1 MLQLVNGGNV
11 MKRIYIIVI
20 TVICAMA
27 VFGCGKKETSGNL
40 IGGKGVY
47 EAEYFERD
55 ISGENDSVTKTIS
68 IDFMGKN
75 YQMEYYKTRESYIVP
90 YVANEYRDGNNSI
103 KVVEDTQS
111 ISSFRSEL
119 YYGNEEERNY
129 SLPLLTEDELR
140 TIADEY
146 ASKVIDVQE
155 YQVEVKDEAEYNAYQ
170 YSYTRYIDGYET
182 SDYFK
187 VTLSNRGELL
197 EYRDSL
203 MRNMEYVSLEGFDK
217 EKAYDAV
224 KEALKEYRPDAYVDT
239 FVPEA
244 EILTLTEDNEIA
256 FYYRATVVIDK
267 EGGYREAIPVR
278 LIW

>member
-1 MLQLVNGGNV
+1 MN
-11 MKRIYIIVI
+11 RIYIII
-20 TVICAMA
+20 TIAICAMA
-27 VFGCGKKETSGNL
+27 VFGCGKKETSSNL
-40 IGGKGVY
+40 IEGKGEY

-90 YVANEYRDGNNSI
+90 YVVNEYREGNNSI

-119 YYGNEEERNY
+119 YYGNEEGRNF

-140 TIADEY
+140 IIADNY
-146 ASKVIDVQE
+146 AKDVVNIEE
-155 YQVEVKDEAEYNAYQ
+155 YQVDVEFREKYRAYQ

-182 SDYFK
+182 SDYFI

-203 MRNMEYVSLEGFDK
+203 MRDMEYVSLEGFDK

-224 KEALKEYRPDAYVDT
+224 KEVVKEYLPNAHMDT
-239 FVPEA
+239 FGLQEEV
-244 EILTLTEDNEIA
+244 LTLTEDNEIA
-256 FYYRATVVIDK
+256 FYYLATVTTYADEQGK
-267 EGGYREAIPVR
+267 EGEAISVR